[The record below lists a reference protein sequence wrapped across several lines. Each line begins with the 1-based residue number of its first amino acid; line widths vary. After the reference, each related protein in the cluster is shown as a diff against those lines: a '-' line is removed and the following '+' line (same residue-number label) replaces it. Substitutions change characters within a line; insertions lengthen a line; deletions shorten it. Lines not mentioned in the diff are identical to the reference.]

1 MLLYKY
7 EREEYIMKTLIVF
20 LTILWFGLTALNNSV
35 KADEYNTA
43 VIGHVVSETIKGT
56 DIDHQ
61 KLLEAEMSKMAHTF
75 TLQLVNVL
83 QQHLPYIMDS
93 VMTQLRLDLDKK
105 HKCLLLKDSK
115 IGDKEC
121 QDKKTQQ

>member
-56 DIDHQ
+56 DMDHQ

-75 TLQLVNVL
+75 TLQLVN
-83 QQHLPYIMDS
+83 YKS
-93 VMTQLRLDLDKK
+93 SSY
-105 HKCLLLKDSK
+105 LLYLF
-115 IGDKEC
+115 
-121 QDKKTQQ
+121 

>member
-1 MLLYKY
+1 MVWSNC
-7 EREEYIMKTLIVF
+7 LI
-20 LTILWFGLTALNNSV
+20 NSV

-56 DIDHQ
+56 DMDHQ

-75 TLQLVNVL
+75 ALQMVECITTT
-83 QQHLPYIMDS
+83 LPYIMDS

>member
-43 VIGHVVSETIKGT
+43 VIGHVISETIRGT
-56 DIDHQ
+56 DMDHQ
-61 KLLEAEMSKMAHTF
+61 KLLETEMSKMAHTF
-75 TLQLVNVL
+75 ALQMAAVL
-83 QQHLPYIMDS
+83 EKHLPYIMDN
-93 VMTQLRLDLDKK
+93 VMTQLRLELDKT
-105 HKCLLLKDSK
+105 HKCILLKGSK
-115 IGDKEC
+115 IEDKDC
-121 QDKKTQQ
+121 QTKDKQ

>member
-1 MLLYKY
+1 MRKF
-7 EREEYIMKTLIVF
+7 LITV
-20 LTILWFGLTALNNSV
+20 LVLNSIIWFGLSSLA
-35 KADEYNTA
+35 KANEYNEA
-43 VIGHVVSETIKGT
+43 VVGHVISETIKGT
-56 DIDHQ
+56 DMDHS

-75 TLQLVNVL
+75 ALQMVGVL

-115 IGDKEC
+115 IEDKEC
-121 QDKKTQQ
+121 QNKKTNQ

>member
-1 MLLYKY
+1 VLNS
-7 EREEYIMKTLIVF
+7 II
-20 LTILWFGLTALNNSV
+20 WFGLSSLA
-35 KADEYNTA
+35 KANEYNEA
-43 VIGHVVSETIKGT
+43 VVGHVISETIKGT
-56 DIDHQ
+56 DMDHS

-75 TLQLVNVL
+75 ALQMVGVL

-115 IGDKEC
+115 IEDKEC
-121 QDKKTQQ
+121 QNKKTNQ

>member
-1 MLLYKY
+1 MRKF
-7 EREEYIMKTLIVF
+7 LITVIV
-20 LTILWFGLTALNNSV
+20 LNSIIWFGLSSLA
-35 KADEYNTA
+35 KADDYSTA

-83 QQHLPYIMDS
+83 QEHLPYIMDS

-121 QDKKTQQ
+121 QDKKTHQ

>member
-1 MLLYKY
+1 MRKF
-7 EREEYIMKTLIVF
+7 LITVIV
-20 LTILWFGLTALNNSV
+20 LNSIIWFGLSSLA
-35 KADEYNTA
+35 KADDYNTA
-43 VIGHVVSETIKGT
+43 VIGHVISETIKGT

-83 QQHLPYIMDS
+83 QEHLPYIMDS
-93 VMTQLRLDLDKK
+93 VMTQLRLDLDKR

-121 QDKKTQQ
+121 QDKKTHQ

>member
-56 DIDHQ
+56 NMDHQ

-115 IGDKEC
+115 IEDKEC

>member
-1 MLLYKY
+1 MIYYKY
-7 EREEYIMKTLIVF
+7 EREKYIMKTMIVF
-20 LTILWFGLTALNNSV
+20 LTILWFGLTTLNNSV

-83 QQHLPYIMDS
+83 QEHLPYIMDS

>member
-1 MLLYKY
+1 MIYYKY
-7 EREEYIMKTLIVF
+7 EREKYIMKTMIVF
-20 LTILWFGLTALNNSV
+20 LTILWFGLTTLNNSV

-56 DIDHQ
+56 DMDHQ

-83 QQHLPYIMDS
+83 QEHLPYIMDS

-121 QDKKTQQ
+121 QDKKTHQ

>member
-1 MLLYKY
+1 
-7 EREEYIMKTLIVF
+7 MKTLIVL

-56 DIDHQ
+56 NMDHQ

-75 TLQLVNVL
+75 TLQMVGVL
-83 QQHLPYIMDS
+83 EKHLPYIMDS

>member
-35 KADEYNTA
+35 KANEYNTA

-56 DIDHQ
+56 NMDHQ

-115 IGDKEC
+115 IEDKEC
-121 QDKKTQQ
+121 QSNVKQQ

>member
-1 MLLYKY
+1 MRKF
-7 EREEYIMKTLIVF
+7 LITVIV
-20 LTILWFGLTALNNSV
+20 LNSIIWFGLSSLA
-35 KADEYNTA
+35 KADDYNTA
-43 VIGHVVSETIKGT
+43 VIGHVISETIKGT

-75 TLQLVNVL
+75 AIEMANVL
-83 QQHLPYIMDS
+83 QKHLPYIMDS

-115 IGDKEC
+115 IRDKEC
-121 QDKKTQQ
+121 QNKETHQ

>member
-1 MLLYKY
+1 MRKFV
-7 EREEYIMKTLIVF
+7 ITIIV
-20 LTILWFGLTALNNSV
+20 LNSIIWFGLSSLA
-35 KADEYNTA
+35 KADDYNKA
-43 VIGHVVSETIKGT
+43 VIGHVISETIKGT

-75 TLQLVNVL
+75 AIEMANVL
-83 QQHLPYIMDS
+83 QKHLPYIMDS

-121 QDKKTQQ
+121 QDKKTHQ

>member
-56 DIDHQ
+56 NMDHQ

-121 QDKKTQQ
+121 QGKKTQQ

>member
-1 MLLYKY
+1 
-7 EREEYIMKTLIVF
+7 MKLFTRHMPMRKFLVIVF
-20 LTILWFGLTALNNSV
+20 IFNLFCLFVPHIVQANDYN
-35 KADEYNTA
+35 KA
-43 VIGHVVSETIKGT
+43 VVGHVISETIKGT
-56 DIDHQ
+56 NMDHQ

-121 QDKKTQQ
+121 QDKKTHQ

>member
-1 MLLYKY
+1 MRKFV
-7 EREEYIMKTLIVF
+7 ITVIV
-20 LTILWFGLTALNNSV
+20 LNSIIWFGLSSLA
-35 KADEYNTA
+35 KANEYNKA
-43 VIGHVVSETIKGT
+43 VIGHVITETIKGT
-56 DIDHQ
+56 NMDHQ

-75 TLQLVNVL
+75 GLQLVNVL

-121 QDKKTQQ
+121 QRNETQQ

>member
-1 MLLYKY
+1 M
-7 EREEYIMKTLIVF
+7 MKKLVILFFTTYF
-20 LTILWFGLTALNNSV
+20 LTWAMVSCV

-56 DIDHQ
+56 DMDHQ

-121 QDKKTQQ
+121 QDKKTHQ

>member
-1 MLLYKY
+1 MRKF
-7 EREEYIMKTLIVF
+7 LITVIV
-20 LTILWFGLTALNNSV
+20 LNSIIWFGLSSLA
-35 KADEYNTA
+35 KADEYNKT
-43 VIGHVVSETIKGT
+43 VVGHVISETIKGT
-56 DIDHQ
+56 DMDHS

-75 TLQLVNVL
+75 ALQMVGVL

-115 IGDKEC
+115 IEDKEC
-121 QDKKTQQ
+121 QNKKTNQ

>member
-7 EREEYIMKTLIVF
+7 EREEYIMKTLIIF

-56 DIDHQ
+56 DMDHQ

>member
-1 MLLYKY
+1 MRKF
-7 EREEYIMKTLIVF
+7 LITVIV
-20 LTILWFGLTALNNSV
+20 LNSIIWFGLSSLA
-35 KADEYNTA
+35 KADDYNTA

-83 QQHLPYIMDS
+83 QEHLPYIMDS

-121 QDKKTQQ
+121 QDKKTHQ

>member
-1 MLLYKY
+1 MRKF
-7 EREEYIMKTLIVF
+7 LIIVIV
-20 LTILWFGLTALNNSV
+20 LNSIIWFGLSSLA
-35 KADEYNTA
+35 KANEYNEA
-43 VIGHVVSETIKGT
+43 VVGHVISETIKGT
-56 DIDHQ
+56 DMDHS

-75 TLQLVNVL
+75 ALQMVGVL

-115 IGDKEC
+115 IEDKEC
-121 QDKKTQQ
+121 QNKKTNQ

>member
-1 MLLYKY
+1 MRKFFTTVVVLN
-7 EREEYIMKTLIVF
+7 M
-20 LTILWFGLTALNNSV
+20 ILWFGLSGLA
-35 KADEYNTA
+35 KANDYNTA
-43 VIGHVVSETIKGT
+43 VVGHVISETIKGT
-56 DIDHQ
+56 DMDHQ

-75 TLQLVNVL
+75 ALQMVGVL
-83 QQHLPYIMDS
+83 EKHLPYIMDS

>member
-1 MLLYKY
+1 MRKF
-7 EREEYIMKTLIVF
+7 LITVIV
-20 LTILWFGLTALNNSV
+20 LNSIIWFGLSSLA
-35 KADEYNTA
+35 KADDYNKA
-43 VIGHVVSETIKGT
+43 VIGHVISETIKGT
-56 DIDHQ
+56 EMDHQ

-75 TLQLVNVL
+75 ALQMVGVL
-83 QQHLPYIMDS
+83 EKHLPYIMDS

>member
-1 MLLYKY
+1 MRKF
-7 EREEYIMKTLIVF
+7 LITVIV
-20 LTILWFGLTALNNSV
+20 LNSIIWFGLSSLA
-35 KADEYNTA
+35 KANEYNEA
-43 VIGHVVSETIKGT
+43 VVGHVISETIKGT
-56 DIDHQ
+56 DMDHS

-75 TLQLVNVL
+75 ALQMVDVL

-115 IGDKEC
+115 IEDKEC
-121 QDKKTQQ
+121 QNKKTNQ

>member
-1 MLLYKY
+1 MRKFV
-7 EREEYIMKTLIVF
+7 ITVIV
-20 LTILWFGLTALNNSV
+20 LNSIIWFGLSSLA
-35 KADEYNTA
+35 KANEYNTA

-56 DIDHQ
+56 NMDHQ

-75 TLQLVNVL
+75 ALQMAYTLEK
-83 QQHLPYIMDS
+83 HLPYIMDS
-93 VMTQLRLDLDKK
+93 VMTQLRLELDKK

-121 QDKKTQQ
+121 QNKH

>member
-7 EREEYIMKTLIVF
+7 EREDYIMKTLIVF

-56 DIDHQ
+56 NMDHQ

-75 TLQLVNVL
+75 GLQLVNVL

-115 IGDKEC
+115 IEDKEC
-121 QDKKTQQ
+121 QSNENQK

>member
-7 EREEYIMKTLIVF
+7 ESEEYIMKTLIVF

-56 DIDHQ
+56 NMDHQ

-115 IGDKEC
+115 IEDKEC
-121 QDKKTQQ
+121 QSNATQQ

>member
-1 MLLYKY
+1 MRKF
-7 EREEYIMKTLIVF
+7 LITVIV
-20 LTILWFGLTALNNSV
+20 LNSIIWFGLSSLA
-35 KADEYNTA
+35 KADYYSTA

-75 TLQLVNVL
+75 AIEMANVL
-83 QQHLPYIMDS
+83 QKHLPYIMDS

-121 QDKKTQQ
+121 QDKKTHQ

>member
-1 MLLYKY
+1 MRKF
-7 EREEYIMKTLIVF
+7 LITVIV
-20 LTILWFGLTALNNSV
+20 LNSIIWFGLSSLA
-35 KADEYNTA
+35 KANEYNEA
-43 VIGHVVSETIKGT
+43 VVGHVISETIKGT
-56 DIDHQ
+56 DMDHS

-75 TLQLVNVL
+75 ALQMVGVL

-115 IGDKEC
+115 IEDKEC
-121 QDKKTQQ
+121 QNKKIDQ

>member
-20 LTILWFGLTALNNSV
+20 LTVLWFGLNALSNSV
-35 KADEYNTA
+35 KADEYNKA

-56 DIDHQ
+56 DMDHQ

-75 TLQLVNVL
+75 ALQMVGVL

-115 IGDKEC
+115 IEDKEC
-121 QDKKTQQ
+121 QSNATQQ